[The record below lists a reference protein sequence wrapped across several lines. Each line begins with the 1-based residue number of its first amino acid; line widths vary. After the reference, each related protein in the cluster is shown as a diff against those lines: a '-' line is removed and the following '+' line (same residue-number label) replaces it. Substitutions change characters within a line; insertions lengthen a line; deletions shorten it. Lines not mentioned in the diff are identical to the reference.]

1 MDVRL
6 DTAWSF
12 SDGAPMKIWPASPPS
27 AVLCA
32 LWAGLL
38 LAAPGGAQQII
49 QLPAE
54 DRWLPIDF
62 EDVYRLGTM
71 AGEDWEQF
79 GYIRTVAFDGAGN
92 LVLFDNL
99 MEAQFVFVV
108 GPDGRLVRQLGGPG
122 EGPGEFGSAGAVA
135 VFADGRVAV
144 VDVGRRGYHL
154 FAPGGEFERMVRM
167 AKPTGLTITG
177 RVAAQPGADAVIGV
191 PTLATV
197 WTITAVALNTPV
209 KFPTSHPVE
218 RTILSG
224 EETATDTVAEAWL
237 PPIDIS
243 GMDNTDLVNATPRPT
258 DELAEFSP
266 ELHWGV
272 LSDGRVVFSDSATYA
287 VKVAEAGAG
296 VVRILSRPFQ
306 PEPVTDR
313 MIRAEKRRRMDRLE
327 ANAAPGANLPARR
340 RRIEELEFHTE
351 LSVIRG
357 LATTWDGHIWVLRAG
372 AGPRDDGPIDVL
384 TPDGRY
390 LGSYPAGTTALPA
403 AFGPDG
409 LVAFVEMSELGVQ
422 TVVVKRMV
430 ANER

>member
-1 MDVRL
+1 ML
-6 DTAWSF
+6 SGLWFA
-12 SDGAPMKIWPASPPS
+12 ASVS
-27 AVLCA
+27 
-32 LWAGLL
+32 
-38 LAAPGGAQQII
+38 AQQVV

-62 EDVYRLGTM
+62 EEVYRLGTM

-79 GYIRTVAFDGAGN
+79 AYIRSVAFDAAGK
-92 LVLFDNL
+92 LVLFDHL
-99 MEAQFVFVV
+99 FETQFVFVV
-108 GPDGRLVRQLGGPG
+108 GSDGSLVRQLGGPG
-122 EGPGEFGSAGAVA
+122 EGPGEFDDAGAVA
-135 VFADGRVAV
+135 VFADGRAAV

-154 FAPGGEFERMVRM
+154 FTAGGEFERLVRM
-167 AKPTGLTITG
+167 AKPSGLTITG

-197 WTITAVALNTPV
+197 WTITAAALNTPV
-209 KFPTSHPVE
+209 NFPTSHAFE

-224 EETATDTVAEAWL
+224 DETATDTVAEAWL

-243 GMDNTDLVNATPRPT
+243 GMDNTDLVNLAPKPT
-258 DELAEFSP
+258 SELPEFSP

-272 LSDGRVVFSDSATYA
+272 LPDGRVVFSDSATYR

-306 PEPVTDR
+306 PKPVTGR
-313 MIRAEKRRRMDRLE
+313 MIRAEKRRRVDRLE
-327 ANAAPGANLPARR
+327 ANAAPGANLQARR
-340 RRIEELEFHTE
+340 RRIAELEFHNE

-357 LATTWDGHIWVLRAG
+357 LATTWDGHIWVLRRG
-372 AGPRDDGPIDVL
+372 AGPLDEGPIDVL

-390 LGSYPAGTTALPA
+390 VGSYPAGTTTLPA

-409 LVAFVEMSELGVQ
+409 LVAFIEVSELGVQ
-422 TVVVKRMV
+422 TVEVKRMV
-430 ANER
+430 DPPGVPGNSSAKVP

>member
-1 MDVRL
+1 MGAGRSSL
-6 DTAWSF
+6 F
-12 SDGAPMKIWPASPPS
+12 SAT
-27 AVLCA
+27 VCA
-32 LWAGLL
+32 LLSGSVV
-38 LAAPGGAQQII
+38 AAPGDAQQVV

-54 DRWLPIDF
+54 DRWLEADF
-62 EDVYRLGTM
+62 EELYRLGTM

-122 EGPGEFGSAGAVA
+122 EGPGEFGGAGAVA

-154 FAPGGEFERMVRM
+154 FAAGGEFERLVRM
-167 AKPTGLTITG
+167 AKPSGLTITG

-197 WTITAVALNTPV
+197 WTITAAALNTPV
-209 KFPTSHPVE
+209 TFPTSHAFE

-237 PPIDIS
+237 PPVDIG
-243 GMDNTDLVNATPRPT
+243 GMDNTDLVNLAPRPT
-258 DELAEFSP
+258 SELPEFSP

-272 LSDGRVVFSDSATYA
+272 LPDGRVVFSDSATYA

-296 VVRILSRPFQ
+296 VVRILTRPFQ
-306 PEPVTDR
+306 PVSVTGS
-313 MIRAEKRRRMDRLE
+313 MIRAEKRRRVDRLE
-327 ANAAPGANLPARR
+327 ENAAPGANLQARR
-340 RRIEELEFHTE
+340 RRIAELEFHTE

-357 LATTWDGHIWVLRAG
+357 LATTWDGHIWVLRRG
-372 AGPRDDGPIDVL
+372 AGPLDDGPIDVL

-390 LGSYPAGTTALPA
+390 LGTYPAGTTALPA

-422 TVVVKRMV
+422 TVVVSRMV
-430 ANER
+430 SPTGLQ